1 MFNDYALSIYAPS
14 SGIGTGF
21 FPGDALARRVKTK
34 PAIKTIPIT
43 IDVIKAAQNVTPLQQ
58 VLTSDGSLD

>member
-43 IDVIKAAQNVTPLQQ
+43 IDVIKAA
-58 VLTSDGSLD
+58 